1 MRLHPGTTRAIA
13 VDRTRAAVP
22 LARTAV
28 LPGRRAPWRPPI
40 RLTGLLELIRRSTP
54 AIA

>member
-1 MRLHPGTTRAIA
+1 MRPHPGSTRAIA
-13 VDRTRAAVP
+13 LGRIRTAVP

-28 LPGRRAPWRPPI
+28 LPGRRPPWRPPI
-40 RLTGLLELIRRSTP
+40 RLAGLLELIRRSTP

>member
-13 VDRTRAAVP
+13 FGRTRPAAP
-22 LARTAV
+22 LVRTAV
-28 LPGRRAPWRPPI
+28 LPGRTPHWRPPI
-40 RLTGLLELIRRSTP
+40 RLAGLLELIRRSTP

>member
-1 MRLHPGTTRAIA
+1 MRLHPGSTRVIA
-13 VDRTRAAVP
+13 LGRARPVAP

-28 LPGRRAPWRPPI
+28 LPGRAPLWRPPI
-40 RLTGLLELIRRSTP
+40 RLVGLLELIRRSTP

>member
-1 MRLHPGTTRAIA
+1 MRLHPGTTRAVVQGRSRQPA
-13 VDRTRAAVP
+13 P

-28 LPGRRAPWRPPI
+28 LPGRAPHWRPPI
-40 RLTGLLELIRRSTP
+40 RLVGLLELIRRSTP